1 MATISDLFKKQN
13 KEIYGLS
20 GKAIIESK
28 GLINPPRGAALLT
41 SSPSAIGDL
50 IGNQIGGALGGSANR
65 PSDTIFKGKSF
76 IDKPISLFKTQQQ
89 LKNAIEPGKDYFI
102 KESPAPGSIISSL
115 NSGASSLTGVV
126 TNLAINAVTKGGL
139 KNLSEKLKK
148 KKTGKTITLTDG
160 TELPIY
166 TKKANFSKTID
177 VNNRWDTNG
186 INDIREI
193 SEDKLVETIKKYT
206 GQNIVPILF
215 KKYGTSVTIPFQST
229 LSNLSE
235 DVQSEWSNFKYLG
248 SPFKIYKYQGVER
261 TLKFNLK
268 LYYFTPGQKEMMISK
283 INFLKSLAFPYEEI
297 SEMTYGGDTQT
308 SQYAFSPNLFYL
320 TIGDM
325 YKNVFGLLE
334 NISFQVDDNITWPTL
349 GVENNDNY
357 MYPSVINVSISM
369 KLIENHKVEKTDG
382 GITKYRYDFDG
393 RGPVVKNPKKEEQKK
408 IEASLNQKF
417 GVGEG
422 HRAAEM

>member
-41 SSPSAIGDL
+41 SSPNAIADL

-65 PSDTIFKGKSF
+65 PSDTIFKGKGVF
-76 IDKPISLFKTQQQ
+76 NKPISLFKTQEG
-89 LKNAIEPGKDYFI
+89 LRNAVDADTDYFI

-115 NSGASSLTGVV
+115 NSGASSLGGVA

-139 KNLSEKLKK
+139 KKLSDSLKK

-166 TKKANFSKTID
+166 TKKDNFSKEIN
-177 VNNRWDTNG
+177 VNNQWDNNG
-186 INDIREI
+186 INDINEI
-193 SEDKLVETIKKYT
+193 SEDKLTETIKKYT

-229 LSNLSE
+229 LSGLSE
-235 DVQSEWSNFKYLG
+235 DIQSEWTNFKYLG

-261 TLKFNLK
+261 SLKFNLR

-297 SEMTYGGDTQT
+297 SEMTYGGGNQT

-320 TIGDM
+320 TIGDV

-334 NISFQVDDNITWPTL
+334 NISFQVEDNITWPTL
-349 GVENNDNY
+349 GVEDIDNY
-357 MYPSVINVSISM
+357 MYPSVIDVSLSM
-369 KLIENHKVEKTDG
+369 KIIENHKVEKTDG

-393 RGPVVKNPKKEEQKK
+393 RGPIVKNPKKEEQKK
-408 IEASLNQKF
+408 TEASLNQKF
-417 GVGEG
+417 GVGDVT
-422 HRAAEM
+422 